1 MRSLLVLQRITI
13 CLALF
18 AGILLAQFDT
28 AQVLGSVQDA
38 AGLAVP
44 GSEVTLTNVR
54 TGVQQKTNTD
64 GSGNYQFAN
73 VKAGEYK
80 LEASAKGFKSAV
92 ASNFTVTVNAR
103 QRVDLRLEVGSTSES
118 ITITDAVAAL
128 ETDTSS
134 RGTVVG
140 SQQVVNLPLNGRAYA
155 DLALLAPGVRRSG
168 ISDSRDA
175 SFNVNG
181 MRSSQNNFVIDGVD
195 NNSYGTSNQGFSNQ
209 VVQLSPDAVQEFR
222 LETNNFSAEFGRA
235 GGAVINASIRS
246 GTNQFHGSVYEYLR
260 NTSLNATGFF
270 KPVNNQKP
278 TLIQNQF
285 GATIGGPIVKEKMFF
300 FADYEGYRRNSRR
313 ITFATL
319 PTADQKA
326 GNLGIPIRNPY
337 DGGLY
342 SNGIVPQTQ
351 ITRWAREVLGGLPD
365 PNLSGISNN
374 FQSQP
379 LRTDKNDKGDIRYDH
394 YFSSKVNA
402 FARYSHRLMENFEP
416 PAIPG
421 PSGGDSNGNVRVENK
436 QLAFGS
442 TWTINPTSLL
452 EFRMGIS
459 VTDGGKFPVFVGTGT
474 LAERVGIPNAP
485 TDTRFA
491 GGVYRQAVNG
501 FTAFGV
507 QDSNPQFQNPD
518 VLNPKINY
526 VKMLGRHSLKAGWEF
541 QRIAT
546 EIDDFNPK
554 SGRDSYS
561 GRFTQIPGS
570 PTNNL
575 QFLGDFYFGA
585 RNAYTLTSP
594 NIVNLRQ
601 WMNFFY
607 LQDDFKVSRKLT
619 LNLGVRYEFSTPQY
633 ETTNAMANF
642 DPASNTTILA
652 KDGSIAD
659 RTLINPDRNNWA
671 PRIGVAYTLF
681 PKTVIRS
688 AYGVSYIHFNRLGGE
703 NLLAYNLPFILN
715 PIVELQLPPT
725 VNNGLALCT
734 NQNQGPGTCFRTTE
748 QGYPNNFLSIDNIR
762 QINVR
767 TNHIP
772 RDLRSGYNQNW
783 HFSIQQDLGR
793 EWVLDVGYVGTK
805 ASKLMIL
812 GDLNQARPNNVGE
825 NVALQARRPISN
837 FGFIQTAFPG
847 GFLNYHAFQTKIERR
862 FSGGL
867 YFLNSF
873 TWSKA
878 IDNASGH
885 LESQN
890 GDNSRVNIRALDQ
903 ERGLSGY
910 DQPFNNTTT
919 LLWDLPFGSGR
930 KFGDNWSKPA
940 DLIAG
945 GWRLSII
952 NFAASGVP
960 VNLSYG
966 PAAAF
971 QVSGAPTY
979 RPNIS
984 GDPMMPEGQRS
995 PQRWLNPAT
1004 VSIPTDVSR
1013 PFGNAGRN
1021 IVRAPGYHQMNF
1033 GLHKDFRITESQ
1045 KLEFRMEAFNF
1056 FNKTNFGAPNGNRS
1070 NNAFGTITSAQP
1082 AREIQFA
1089 LRYAF

>member
-1 MRSLLVLQRITI
+1 MFKRLSL
-13 CLALF
+13 CCALF
-18 AGILLAQFDT
+18 ASLLLAQFDT
-28 AQVLGSVQDA
+28 AQVLGTIQDA
-38 AGLAVP
+38 SGSAVP
-44 GSEVTLTNVR
+44 QSEVTLTNLR
-54 TGVQQKTNTD
+54 TGVQQKTTADAN
-64 GSGNYQFAN
+64 GSYQFAN

-80 LEASAKGFKSAV
+80 MEATAKGFKSAV
-92 ASNFTVTVNAR
+92 ANNFTVTVNAR
-103 QRVDLRLEVGSTSES
+103 QRVDLKLEVGATSES

-168 ISDSRDA
+168 IADTRDA

-246 GTNQFHGSVYEYLR
+246 GSNQFHGSVYEYLR
-260 NTSLNATGFF
+260 NTALNATGFF
-270 KPVNNQKP
+270 KPVSNQKP
-278 TLIQNQF
+278 VLIQNQF
-285 GATIGGPIVKEKMFF
+285 GATLGGPIVKEKMFF

-313 ITFATL
+313 ITFATI

-326 GNLGIPIRNPY
+326 GNVGIAVRNPF

-342 SNGIVPQTQ
+342 SNGIIPPTQ
-351 ITRWAREVLGGLPD
+351 ITRWAREVLAGLPN
-365 PNLSGISNN
+365 PNVAGLANN

-379 LRTDKNDKGDIRYDH
+379 LRTDKNDKGDFRYDH
-394 YFSSKVNA
+394 YFSSKLNA
-402 FARYSHRLMENFEP
+402 FGRYSHRLMENFEP

-421 PSGGDSNGNVRVENK
+421 PSGGDSNGSVRVLNK

-442 TWTINPTSLL
+442 TWSINPTSLL
-452 EFRMGIS
+452 EFRFGFSI
-459 VTDGGKFPVFVGTGT
+459 TDGGKFPVFVGEET
-474 LAERVGIPNAP
+474 LAGKLGIPNAP
-485 TDTRFA
+485 TDKRFT

-501 FTAFGV
+501 YSAFGV

-518 VLNPKINY
+518 VINPKINY
-526 VKMLGRHSLKAGWEF
+526 VKMAGRHSLKAGWEF

-561 GRFTQIPGS
+561 GRFSQIPGS

-575 QFLGDFYFGA
+575 QFLTDFFFGA
-585 RNAYTLTSP
+585 RNAYTLNTP

-619 LNLGVRYEFSTPQY
+619 LNLGVRYEFSTPQF
-633 ETTNAMANF
+633 EKDNAMTNF
-642 DPASNTTILA
+642 DPATNTTIQA
-652 KDGSIAD
+652 KSGSIAD
-659 RTLINPDRNNWA
+659 RTLIQPDRNNWA
-671 PRIGVAYTLF
+671 PRLGIAYTLF

-688 AYGVSYIHFNRLGGE
+688 AYGVSYIHFNRMGGE
-703 NLLAYNLPFILN
+703 NLLAYNLPFVLN
-715 PIVELQLPPT
+715 PTVDSQLPPT
-725 VNNGLALCT
+725 SSGGLAICT
-734 NQNQGPGTCFRTTE
+734 NQSQGPGTCFRTTE
-748 QGYPNNFLSIDNIR
+748 QGYPNNFLSLANIR
-762 QINVR
+762 QVNVR
-767 TNHIP
+767 TNHIV
-772 RDLRSGYNQNW
+772 RDIRTGYNQNW
-783 HFSIQQDLGR
+783 HFSIQQELGKS
-793 EWVLDVGYVGTK
+793 WLLDVGYVGTK

-825 NVALQARRPISN
+825 NLSLQARRPIQAY
-837 FGFIQTAFPG
+837 GFIQSAFPG
-847 GFLNYHAFQTKIERR
+847 GYLNYHAFQMKVERR
-862 FSGGL
+862 FASGF

-885 LESQN
+885 LEAQN
-890 GDNSRVNIRALDQ
+890 GDNSRVNYLNLAQ
-903 ERGLSGY
+903 EKGLSGY

-919 LLWDLPFGSGR
+919 MLWDLPVGKGH
-930 KFGDNWSKPA
+930 KFGDNWNKAA

-952 NFAASGVP
+952 NFASSGVP
-960 VNLSYG
+960 VNLNYG
-966 PAAAF
+966 PAANF

-984 GDPMMPEGQRS
+984 GDPLMPEGQRS
-995 PQRWLNPAT
+995 ASMWLNPAT
-1004 VSIPTDVSR
+1004 VSIPTDVSK

-1033 GLHKDFRITESQ
+1033 GLHKDFRITEAQ
-1045 KLEFRMEAFNF
+1045 KIEFRMEAFNF
-1056 FNKTNFGAPNGNRS
+1056 FNKTNFGAPNATRS
-1070 NNAFGTITSAQP
+1070 NNAFGTITSTQP